1 MRVYSQ
7 IIVTFALSIAYIHS
21 MQVSILCIWYTL
33 SYTCKFPLHSRTQSV
48 ILSVAYRKKEHVPH
62 LGMEK
67 KQLQFIKLIQVINI
81 VNKYSTPHLLISDD
95 QSVFYVID

>member
-7 IIVTFALSIAYIHS
+7 ITVTLVLSIACIHS
-21 MQVSILCIWYTL
+21 MQVSIQCTL
-33 SYTCKFPLHSRTQSV
+33 SYTCQIPLHSRTRSV

-67 KQLQFIKLIQVINI
+67 TPI
-81 VNKYSTPHLLISDD
+81 VVH
-95 QSVFYVID
+95 